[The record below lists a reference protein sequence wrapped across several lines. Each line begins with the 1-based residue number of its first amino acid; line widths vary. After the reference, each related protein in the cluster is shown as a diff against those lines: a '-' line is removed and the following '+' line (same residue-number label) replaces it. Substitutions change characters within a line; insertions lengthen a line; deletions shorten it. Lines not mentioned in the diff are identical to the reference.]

1 MKCNKKTNKK
11 TLQKIAQHAALAIY
25 LAQFSQR
32 QETRK
37 WQTPFYASSRCE
49 ITSKERVKKHATFT
63 LLACVCVDMDLAF
76 IC

>member
-1 MKCNKKTNKK
+1 MKCNKKTNTKHSK
-11 TLQKIAQHAALAIY
+11 KIAQHAPIY

-32 QETRK
+32 QEKRK
-37 WQTPFYASSRCE
+37 WQTPFYASSRYE

-63 LLACVCVDMDLAF
+63 LLACVRVDMDFAF